1 MSRRLVS
8 AIVGL
13 TLALGSPGMTRAQ
26 VVQLSPTVAAGQ
38 RATRCDI
45 AGPWRR
51 ITPLGRWS
59 DLVPLGVR
67 WADPLLVSGS
77 NWYVNVS
84 LTDGG
89 HAAHRMIESQPD
101 HSRRTTVQVERD
113 RPRAAVLAVDAPV
126 SVALSLGSVAPN
138 PADPHVVS
146 NVAPLSWSLRPG
158 SGAP

>member
-13 TLALGSPGMTRAQ
+13 TLALGSPEMTRAQ
-26 VVQLSPTVAAGQ
+26 VVRLSPTVAAGQ
-38 RATRCDI
+38 LATLCDI

-67 WADPLLVSGS
+67 WADALLVSGS
-77 NWYVNVS
+77 SWYVNVS

-89 HAAHRMIESQPD
+89 HAAHRMIESRPD
-101 HSRRTTVQVERD
+101 HSRRTTVQVATD
-113 RPRAAVLAVDAPV
+113 RGRRGWRSMPPSRSRSASAPWPRI
-126 SVALSLGSVAPN
+126 
-138 PADPHVVS
+138 
-146 NVAPLSWSLRPG
+146 RPTPT
-158 SGAP
+158 SSATSSP